1 MDNKPSKLFQI
12 QFNDVIEAHTEA
24 EVWEWL
30 LSYMESCVRYGD
42 VTAFT
47 AFEVEELKG

>member
-1 MDNKPSKLFQI
+1 MNNELSKQFRI
-12 QFNDVIEAHTEA
+12 KFNDVIEADTEA

-30 LSYMESCVRYGD
+30 LSYMEACVRRGD

-47 AFEVEELKG
+47 AFEVEELKE